1 MGRRLS
7 ADKTPRKAGRK
18 GSEGQVDYPNK
29 QAAGYGTS
37 GETQT
42 SPRSTLTPQK
52 RYPSISE
59 HDTPPEA
66 SDSLSSFYLASAS
79 SSSSE
84 LAQQMSPR
92 DIWSPSRSSQIDRLD
107 STAKSLLSST
117 GRALM
122 RHASKLSV
130 ASSISHDRDEEGK
143 VVWKLSGL
151 GDSAVHS
158 KSWRSKMLY
167 CVLFFFPLTLEQK
180 ICGRGQYQRPL
191 ISNMSRIPIESKFKV
206 LKGQAKMSSY
216 PSLVLFELANERI
229 QNSEASKLRICW
241 PKRRHHHLT
250 KQNQSLHHLT

>member
-7 ADKTPRKAGRK
+7 ADKTPRKSRRK

-29 QAAGYGTS
+29 QAAGDSTS

-42 SPRSTLTPQK
+42 SPHPAFTPQK

-59 HDTPPEA
+59 HDTPPETT
-66 SDSLSSFYLASAS
+66 DSLSSFYLASAS

-92 DIWSPSRSSQIDRLD
+92 DVWSPSRSSQIDRLD

-130 ASSISHDRDEEGK
+130 ASSISHEEGK

-151 GDSAVHS
+151 GAAADSVAHS
-158 KSWRSKMLY
+158 KSWRLKM
-167 CVLFFFPLTLEQK
+167 CAVFFP
-180 ICGRGQYQRPL
+180 
-191 ISNMSRIPIESKFKV
+191 
-206 LKGQAKMSSY
+206 
-216 PSLVLFELANERI
+216 PSD
-229 QNSEASKLRICW
+229 
-241 PKRRHHHLT
+241 T
-250 KQNQSLHHLT
+250 

>member
-29 QAAGYGTS
+29 QAAGDGTS

-66 SDSLSSFYLASAS
+66 TDSLSSFYLASAS

-92 DIWSPSRSSQIDRLD
+92 DVWSPSRSSQIDRLD

-130 ASSISHDRDEEGK
+130 ASSISYDRDEEGK
-143 VVWKLSGL
+143 MVWKLSGL
-151 GDSAVHS
+151 GASADSAAHS
-158 KSWRSKMLY
+158 KFLAFQNVVLY
-167 CVLFFFPLTLEQK
+167 IVFSPDT
-180 ICGRGQYQRPL
+180 
-191 ISNMSRIPIESKFKV
+191 
-206 LKGQAKMSSY
+206 
-216 PSLVLFELANERI
+216 
-229 QNSEASKLRICW
+229 
-241 PKRRHHHLT
+241 
-250 KQNQSLHHLT
+250 

>member
-18 GSEGQVDYPNK
+18 GSEGQIEYPNK
-29 QAAGYGTS
+29 QAAGDGTS
-37 GETQT
+37 GETQI

-59 HDTPPEA
+59 QGTPPETT
-66 SDSLSSFYLASAS
+66 DSLSSFYLASAS

-92 DIWSPSRSSQIDRLD
+92 DVWSPSRSSQIDRLD

-143 VVWKLSGL
+143 VVWKLSAAA
-151 GDSAVHS
+151 DSTVHS
-158 KSWRSKMLY
+158 KSWRSKNVGIVY
-167 CVLFFFPLTLEQK
+167 CFFPLTPE
-180 ICGRGQYQRPL
+180 
-191 ISNMSRIPIESKFKV
+191 
-206 LKGQAKMSSY
+206 
-216 PSLVLFELANERI
+216 
-229 QNSEASKLRICW
+229 
-241 PKRRHHHLT
+241 
-250 KQNQSLHHLT
+250 

>member
-7 ADKTPRKAGRK
+7 ADKTPSKAGRK

-29 QAAGYGTS
+29 QAAGDGTS

-151 GDSAVHS
+151 GASTDSAAHS
-158 KSWRSKMLY
+158 KSWHSKMLY
-167 CVLFFFPLTLEQK
+167 CLLFSPD
-180 ICGRGQYQRPL
+180 I
-191 ISNMSRIPIESKFKV
+191 
-206 LKGQAKMSSY
+206 
-216 PSLVLFELANERI
+216 
-229 QNSEASKLRICW
+229 
-241 PKRRHHHLT
+241 
-250 KQNQSLHHLT
+250 